1 MKPLDERLND
11 YLERLLKEQEEARH
25 PQGGCPE
32 PALTQEQSPSPDL
45 ESLVGLAWR
54 LRHAPQLQVD
64 PEFAGRLERR
74 LVDRYAELRQRSQK
88 RRPLFTALRL
98 RPVRPALAI
107 ALSLCLLLCLFCTS
121 LLVLAAQVTDPTNP
135 LYALRRWEQHVEIQL
150 SSNPASQATLN
161 LQMAREQLSV
171 LARLADSG
179 RGEAYQ
185 QGLLDLD
192 RQIDAAASAIERL
205 PAGSQRDQLT
215 RDLAALKSDSI
226 HELRHLLSRLGLP
239 ERLATTRELGQLG
252 DTVPTLVHVTVVLQ
266 SHSTNGLV
274 TITLTGSDLQPGAQL
289 LVNGAVVEAHETQ
302 WQSQGLVVFV
312 ANWQGNQR
320 LQSLGIL
327 NPDGTVAQTNAITL
341 TSSGESRQ
349 HGGSSKP
356 TSTPTPHGNKPTVS
370 PPSHGDQSLV
380 LPLPY
385 GARLEAFTEPG
396 CGGEREHTATPGCKV
411 MKT

>member
-11 YLERLLKEQEEARH
+11 YLERLMKEQEEARH
-25 PQGGCPE
+25 PVGGCPE

-64 PEFAGRLERR
+64 PEFARQLERR

-88 RRPLFTALRL
+88 RRPLFTALRW
-98 RPVRPALAI
+98 RPALAI

-121 LLVLAAQVTDPTNP
+121 LLVLAAQVTDPANP
-135 LYALRRWEQHVEIQL
+135 LYTLRRWEQHVEIQL

-171 LARLADSG
+171 LVRLADSG
-179 RGEAYQ
+179 QGEAYQ

-192 RQIDAAASAIERL
+192 RQVDAAASAIARL
-205 PAGSQRDQLT
+205 PAGPQRDQLAG
-215 RDLAALKSDSI
+215 DLAALKSDSI

-252 DTVPTLVHVTVVLQ
+252 DTVPTLAHVTVVLQ

-302 WQSQGLVVFV
+302 RQSQGLIVFV
-312 ANWQGNQR
+312 TNWQGNQR

-327 NPDGTVAQTNAITL
+327 NPDGTVAQTNAIAL
-341 TSSGESRQ
+341 TSAGESHQR
-349 HGGSSKP
+349 GGSSKP

-380 LPLPY
+380 LPY
-385 GARLEAFTEPG
+385 VARLEALAEPG
-396 CGGEREHTATPGCKV
+396 CGGGIRGHTATPGCRV
-411 MKT
+411 TKT